1 MTSKILTQPVTT
13 EQQVVQNDNQQAEY
27 DAMVQQSMAAL
38 QNQEQLEQEAYVTGN
53 TADLYDVYDSSVSAE
68 SMPMNVETVESETAE
83 QALPDVDPTVTEQQA
98 VAGEKPQFS
107 NVFAK
112 LFGTLANAFGK
123 DSAIG
128 SKLQEV
134 AEQLDG
140 IYSQDASAIQQE
152 AIDALNGTNQ
162 ADTEGFVAT
171 DMQSGEGVYVPTA
184 EEQQERQEALDFSN
198 QNMRESA
205 QLVAANDEFVD
216 MADVKD
222 KDFKYMDSSMNVMR
236 IRLGEKA
243 MGSLS
248 AVDVGAKEK
257 SDVANDYMTM
267 VRGLKT
273 YNDTALTEIETKY
286 QDDPEKLEKAKQG
299 LGNMMSRAGNQVY
312 NIVGNANRQYDFL
325 SEQDKAELDE
335 LQLQGLDKTYSE
347 YVDENK
353 LEPQQ
358 KEDMTMYANAEQV
371 DVEAGNE
378 LIKFSESSKSDMK
391 SLGTTKGTQTLSVES
406 RTAVQNANKTVVST
420 LGQSRGQMAENVFDT
435 VLKNEEAA
443 KQSSLTSG
451 LER

>member
-1 MTSKILTQPVTT
+1 MLINMTSKTLKQPVTT
-13 EQQVVQNDNQQAEY
+13 EQQVVSDTNQQAEY

-38 QNQEQLEQEAYVTGN
+38 QNQEQMEQEAYATGN
-53 TADLYDVYDSSVSAE
+53 TDGLYDAYNGSVNA
-68 SMPMNVETVESETAE
+68 ETANIEISE
-83 QALPDVDPTVTEQQA
+83 QELPDVDPTVTEQQIITD
-98 VAGEKPQFS
+98 EKSQFS

-112 LFGTLANAFGK
+112 LFGTLASVFGK

-140 IYSQDASAIQQE
+140 TYGQDASEVQQQTL
-152 AIDALNGTNQ
+152 DDLNETNQ
-162 ADTEGFVAT
+162 DAIEETAV

-184 EEQQERQEALDFSN
+184 EEQRNRQEALEFSN
-198 QNMRESA
+198 ENMRESA
-205 QLVAANDEFVD
+205 RLVAENDEFVD
-216 MADVKD
+216 MADAKD
-222 KDFKYMDSSMNVMR
+222 TDFKYMDSSMNVMR
-236 IRLGEKA
+236 IHLGEKA

-299 LGNMMSRAGNQVY
+299 LGNMMSRAGNQAY
-312 NIVGNANRQYDFL
+312 NIIGNANRQYDFL

-347 YVDENK
+347 YVNENK

-358 KEDMTMYANAEQV
+358 KEDMKMYANAEQV
-371 DVEAGNE
+371 DVETDNE
-378 LIKFSESSKSDMK
+378 LTKFSESSKSDMK
-391 SLGTTKGTQTLSVES
+391 SSGMTTGTQTLNVES
-406 RTAVQNANKTVVST
+406 RTSVQNTNKTVVST

-443 KQSSLTSG
+443 KQSSLISG